1 MTNRAP
7 RRPLAT
13 TRRAAV
19 QGLIA
24 LGLSPLAAAQNA
36 GSDSTDELLDFS
48 PRSKPPAGYA
58 PDYAALVRAA
68 EDEGRLAVYS
78 TTDLAVAQPLV
89 DDFQSLYPRIA
100 VDYEDLTSTELHH
113 RFVAE
118 TQLGRDTAD
127 VLWSSAM
134 DLQASLVEQD
144 YALTYA
150 SPEGAALP
158 AWARM
163 RDQAWATTF
172 EPIVVAYNRKLVAQP
187 PRTHADLAALLQ
199 RDAALKGKVVTY
211 DVEKSGLGFLLAAQD
226 ARATPAFWDV
236 AQALGRADVRFA
248 ATTSAMLG
256 QIASGRA
263 AIAYN
268 VLGAYALAQAR
279 RNPEIGVMFP
289 TDYTLVLSRLQ
300 LIARRARRPN
310 AARLWVD
317 YTLSRRGQ
325 ALLARQGVYAMRA
338 DVGGEATAA
347 QLAQKL
353 GATLKPIV
361 PGVELARDLQ
371 PAAYREFV
379 ERWRGS
385 LGRPLRG
392 R

>member
-1 MTNRAP
+1 
-7 RRPLAT
+7 
-13 TRRAAV
+13 
-19 QGLIA
+19 
-24 LGLSPLAAAQNA
+24 
-36 GSDSTDELLDFS
+36 
-48 PRSKPPAGYA
+48 
-58 PDYAALVRAA
+58 
-68 EDEGRLAVYS
+68 
-78 TTDLAVAQPLV
+78 
-89 DDFQSLYPRIA
+89 
-100 VDYEDLTSTELHH
+100 
-113 RFVAE
+113 
-118 TQLGRDTAD
+118 
-127 VLWSSAM
+127 
-134 DLQASLVEQD
+134 
-144 YALTYA
+144 
-150 SPEGAALP
+150 
-158 AWARM
+158 
-163 RDQAWATTF
+163 
-172 EPIVVAYNRKLVAQP
+172 
-187 PRTHADLAALLQ
+187 
-199 RDAALKGKVVTY
+199 
-211 DVEKSGLGFLLAAQD
+211 
-226 ARATPAFWDV
+226 
-236 AQALGRADVRFA
+236 
-248 ATTSAMLG
+248 MLG

-338 DVGGEATAA
+338 DVSGEATAA